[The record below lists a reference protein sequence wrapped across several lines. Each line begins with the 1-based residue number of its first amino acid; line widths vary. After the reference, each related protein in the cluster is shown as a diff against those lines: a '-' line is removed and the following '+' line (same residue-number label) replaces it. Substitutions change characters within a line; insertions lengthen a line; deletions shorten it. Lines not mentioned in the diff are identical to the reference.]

1 MTEAT
6 RTVQYWDR
14 KTARM
19 ETELV
24 YGEKWVRWLYESR
37 TGQILADTLL
47 SRAWI
52 SKLYG
57 AYQNSGISARKVPS
71 FIQNFSIPLEE
82 YEKQHYSSFN
92 EFFIRKFKAGSRKF
106 PDAASEMG
114 ACAEGRVLAYESVAP
129 QSEVPIKGTVLT
141 VDSLL
146 SNFEYA
152 RMFSGGPAF
161 VIRLCP
167 TDYHRFHFPDQGQT
181 LERYRVSGRLH
192 SVNPVALH
200 YDPKILVTNE
210 RQVSILETKNF
221 GRLAYI
227 EVGALCV
234 GKIVQTRS
242 PLLDFKRG
250 DEKGYFLFG
259 GSTVVL
265 VGEKGRWT
273 PEPDLIERSQAGIES
288 RVRLGETIA
297 RART

>member
-1 MTEAT
+1 
-6 RTVQYWDR
+6 
-14 KTARM
+14 M

-24 YGEKWVRWLYESR
+24 YGENWLRWLYESR
-37 TGQILADTLL
+37 SGQLLADTVL

-57 AYQNSGISARKVPS
+57 AYQNSALSARKVAP
-71 FIQNFSIPLEE
+71 FVRNFSIPLEE
-82 YEKQHYSSFN
+82 YEEQRYSSFN
-92 EFFIRKFKAGSRKF
+92 DFFIRKFRPGARKF
-106 PDAASEMG
+106 PDAPHEMG
-114 ACAEGRVLAYESVAP
+114 ACAEGRVLAYAEVAP
-129 QSEVPIKGTVLT
+129 QTSVPIKGTVLT

-161 VIRLCP
+161 VLRLCP

-181 LERYRVSGRLH
+181 LERYRVAGRLH

-210 RQVSILETKNF
+210 RQVSILETQNF

-234 GKIVQTRS
+234 GKIVQTHS
-242 PLLDFKRG
+242 PLLGFKRG

-265 VGEKGRWT
+265 VGEKGKWK
-273 PEPDLIERSQAGIES
+273 PEPDLLERSEAGIES

-297 RART
+297 RTLF

>member
-1 MTEAT
+1 
-6 RTVQYWDR
+6 
-14 KTARM
+14 M

-24 YGEKWVRWLYESR
+24 YGENWLRWLYESR

-52 SKLYG
+52 SKVYG
-57 AYQNSGISARKVPS
+57 AYQSSGISARKVPS
-71 FIQNFSIPLEE
+71 FVRNFSIPLEE
-82 YEKQHYSSFN
+82 YEQQRYSSFN
-92 EFFIRKFKAGSRKF
+92 EFFIRKFKPGVRKF
-106 PDAASEMG
+106 PDAPSEMG
-114 ACAEGRVLAYESVAP
+114 SCAEGRVLAYAEVAP
-129 QSEVPIKGTVLT
+129 QTSVPIKGTVLT

-167 TDYHRFHFPDQGQT
+167 TDYHRFHFQDQGQT
-181 LERYRVSGRLH
+181 LEHYRMSGRLH

-210 RQVSILETKNF
+210 RQVSILETENF

-234 GKIVQTRS
+234 GKIVQTHS
-242 PLLDFKRG
+242 PLLGFKRG

-273 PEPDLIERSQAGIES
+273 PEPDLLERSLAGIES